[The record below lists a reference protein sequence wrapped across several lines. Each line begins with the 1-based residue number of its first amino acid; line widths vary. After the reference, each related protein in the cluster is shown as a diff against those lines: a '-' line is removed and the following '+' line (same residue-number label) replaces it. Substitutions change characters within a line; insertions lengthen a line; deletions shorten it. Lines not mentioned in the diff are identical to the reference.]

1 MFVAY
6 MRTVRKPSKCPV
18 MQKLGN
24 SSILYGK
31 TKNSFELRIGEMKVF
46 LGLNFSDV

>member
-18 MQKLGN
+18 TQKLGN

-31 TKNSFELRIGEMKVF
+31 TKNSFELRIWRNEGVPWFEF
-46 LGLNFSDV
+46 W